1 MKKVN
6 GKDIYSRCCI
16 MGSGVGILA
25 SKIRLASYDSGG
37 GRNHEL
43 HTIAYFIVWI
53 KYFSSEK
60 HFSF

>member
-1 MKKVN
+1 
-6 GKDIYSRCCI
+6 